1 MRPVKAYG
9 GVVQV
14 HSFLALTRDGGEWS
28 ASYAVYLTLGE
39 GARVTDV
46 IGGCRVLRVG
56 LDALKRNL
64 DPAKNRT
71 TLSPLSGS

>member
-1 MRPVKAYG
+1 MKAYG

-14 HSFLALTRDGGEWS
+14 HLFLTLTRDGGEWS
-28 ASYAVYLTLGE
+28 ASYAGHLTLGE
-39 GARVTDV
+39 GARVTD
-46 IGGCRVLRVG
+46 IIEGCKVLRIR

-71 TLSPLSGS
+71 TLSRLSGS